1 MNTTRLRRVAMA
13 VATAAAAAAGT
24 PAVAGDTSPWSS
36 DTRSAMRLIAGT
48 RPADSA
54 RPLNAG
60 VEIKL
65 GPSWKTYWRYPGDAG
80 VPPRFDF
87 ARSDNVKD
95 VRVLWPAPHRLSDE
109 SGNSIGYKG
118 GVIWPLVVTPV
129 DAAKPVTLRLKL
141 DYAVCEKIC
150 IPAEGSAEL
159 VLSGGASTHDSALAE
174 ATALV
179 PARVKLGEPT
189 RLGDQASFAVRSVKR
204 EKANGKPRLVVDVTA
219 PANVAI

>member
-1 MNTTRLRRVAMA
+1 MITTRLRRLAM
-13 VATAAAAAAGT
+13 VTAAAFAAAAGT
-24 PAVAGDTSPWSS
+24 PAAAGDASSWSS
-36 DTRSAMRLIAGT
+36 DTRSAMRLLAGA
-48 RPADSA
+48 RAPDSKGPA
-54 RPLNAG
+54 LNAG

-150 IPAEGSAEL
+150 I
-159 VLSGGASTHDSALAE
+159 
-174 ATALV
+174 
-179 PARVKLGEPT
+179 
-189 RLGDQASFAVRSVKR
+189 
-204 EKANGKPRLVVDVTA
+204 
-219 PANVAI
+219 